1 MKFLFVYEFKG
12 ENEQGTGSIE
22 MSIGGTDKITSE
34 VIEKARI
41 YVTELF
47 EKDGKKIDTLVPTG
61 WFKFDE

>member
-1 MKFLFVYEFKG
+1 MKFLFVYEFNG

-22 MSIGGTDKITSE
+22 MSIEGTDKITSE

-41 YVTELF
+41 YVTELL